1 MITVK
6 PPNTGH
12 FEILDTP
19 NSGQKPDDWN
29 DLLWNCYEKNFPD
42 MISNSQHF
50 SLEDRKIKPQ
60 LDNPNELEPQ
70 TTDRQ
75 R

>member
-1 MITVK
+1 
-6 PPNTGH
+6 
-12 FEILDTP
+12 
-19 NSGQKPDDWN
+19 
-29 DLLWNCYEKNFPD
+29 

-60 LDNPNELEPQ
+60 LGNPNELEPQ

-75 R
+75 K

>member
-1 MITVK
+1 
-6 PPNTGH
+6 
-12 FEILDTP
+12 
-19 NSGQKPDDWN
+19 
-29 DLLWNCYEKNFPD
+29 

-50 SLEDRKIKPQ
+50 PLEDRKIKPQ